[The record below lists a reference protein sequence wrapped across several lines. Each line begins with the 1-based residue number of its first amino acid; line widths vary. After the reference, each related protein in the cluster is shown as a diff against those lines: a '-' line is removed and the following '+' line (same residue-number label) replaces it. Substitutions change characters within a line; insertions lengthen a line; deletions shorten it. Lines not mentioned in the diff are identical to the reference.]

1 MHLIQSGC
9 STKNRLLSFSHRA
22 LYPRLDAARTSSG
35 CSGLCASQ
43 YFCPGGTSA
52 LQPGCLQGTYG
63 LYGMCPAPFSIL
75 ADNNISHIQS
85 GHLRTFPAD
94 FIFYICSTL
103 QVLWRSSFQQL
114 SHYTSCVEA
123 IVFSTTQPLHF
134 ICCGGRLFD
143 NSAATLHVLR
153 QSSFRQLR
161 HYTSCVVAV
170 VFPTTQPLHFMCCG
184 GRLFDN

>member
-1 MHLIQSGC
+1 MDAQ
-9 STKNRLLSFSHRA
+9 
-22 LYPRLDAARTSSG
+22 PRTVCFPSPTVRCIHAWMQHVLPLGAVA
-35 CSGLCASQ
+35 CVLHN
-43 YFCPGGTSA
+43 TSA
-52 LQPGCLQGTYG
+52 LEVPVHCSLGACREHTVC
-63 LYGMCPAPFSIL
+63 MACFPPVL
-75 ADNNISHIQS
+75 ADFNIAHMQS

>member
-1 MHLIQSGC
+1 MHLTQSGC
-9 STKNRLLSFSHRA
+9 STKNRLLSFSHLA
-22 LYPRLDAARTSSG
+22 LYPRLEAARTSSG

-63 LYGMCPAPFSIL
+63 LYGMRPAPFSIL

-103 QVLWRSSFQQL
+103 QVLWRSSL
-114 SHYTSCVEA
+114 SDSCRLYHSTYQMRVLLDICGHFRRISI
-123 IVFSTTQPLHF
+123 IVGFSGSTTCAKALLCHL
-134 ICCGGRLFD
+134 RTVLS
-143 NSAATLHVLR
+143 SAIISSPILVHV
-153 QSSFRQLR
+153 
-161 HYTSCVVAV
+161 
-170 VFPTTQPLHFMCCG
+170 
-184 GRLFDN
+184 